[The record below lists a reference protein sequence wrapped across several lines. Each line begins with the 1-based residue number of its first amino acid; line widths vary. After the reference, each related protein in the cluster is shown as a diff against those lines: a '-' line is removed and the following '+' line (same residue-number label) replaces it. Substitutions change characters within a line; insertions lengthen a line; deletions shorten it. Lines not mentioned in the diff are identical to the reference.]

1 MTDRTYGLP
10 RRTNAEIIASHEA
23 AAAYWEQQAR
33 DNPDA
38 RYCLNG
44 RADCDLG
51 PGFAADYAQH
61 LRVMI
66 ELLRQDELEKFVDK

>member
-23 AAAYWEQQAR
+23 QATELESYLR
-33 DNPDA
+33 DNPEA
-38 RYCLNG
+38 HVWIG
-44 RADCDLG
+44 RHGCPALE
-51 PGFAADYAQH
+51 YVQH